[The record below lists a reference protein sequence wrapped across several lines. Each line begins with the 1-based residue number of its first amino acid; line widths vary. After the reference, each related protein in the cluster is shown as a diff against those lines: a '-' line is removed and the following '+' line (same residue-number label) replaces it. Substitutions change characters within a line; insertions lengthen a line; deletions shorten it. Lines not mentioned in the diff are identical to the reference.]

1 MQIYRR
7 VLALQRI
14 ACLHTAESNIQ
25 VFDNALG
32 KSGLTG
38 VVLRH
43 AVRADLLAAAEQA
56 GGLTTTISSQTS
68 QALRELCKEADA
80 VLLTCS
86 TLGPVAEA
94 VEPDA
99 AAPVLRVDAAL
110 AAEAVKGGGSV
121 AVLCAVQTTVEPTRL
136 LFERAAQATGA
147 KIAMHLVSGAWEV
160 FKAGDRDRYL
170 GMIARA
176 ADDAAAAGATQVALA
191 QASMADA
198 ADLAA
203 AHQRPLTSP
212 TAGLMA
218 AVKAASLTKRTA
230 VSSKAG
236 A

>member
-1 MQIYRR
+1 MQR
-7 VLALQRI
+7 V

-25 VFDNALG
+25 VSDDALG

-56 GGLTTTISSQTS
+56 GGLTPMISRQTGRV
-68 QALRELCKEADA
+68 LRELCNEADA

-86 TLGPVAEA
+86 TLGPAAEA
-94 VEPDA
+94 VAPNA
-99 AAPVLRVDAAL
+99 AAPILRVDAAL
-110 AAEAVKGGGSV
+110 AADAVKDGGRV
-121 AVLCAVQTTVEPTRL
+121 AVLCTVETTMEPTRL

-147 KIAMHLVSGAWEV
+147 KIAMHLVPGAWEV

-203 AHQRPLTSP
+203 SRQRPLTSP

-218 AVKAASLTKRTA
+218 AVKAASLTRRTA
-230 VSSKAG
+230 VSSEAG
-236 A
+236 E

>member
-1 MQIYRR
+1 M
-7 VLALQRI
+7 QRI
-14 ACLHTAESNIQ
+14 ACLHTAESNIR
-25 VFDNALG
+25 VFDDALG

-56 GGLTTTISSQTS
+56 GGLTPMISRQTG
-68 QALRELCKEADA
+68 QVLRELCNEADA

-86 TLGPVAEA
+86 TLGPAAEA
-94 VEPDA
+94 VAPDA
-99 AAPVLRVDAAL
+99 AAPILRVDAAL
-110 AAEAVKGGGSV
+110 AADAVKDGGSI
-121 AVLCAVQTTVEPTRL
+121 AVLCAVETTVEPTRL
-136 LFERAAQATGA
+136 LFERAAQDTGA
-147 KIAMHLVSGAWEV
+147 KIAMHLVPGAWDV

-176 ADDAAAAGATQVALA
+176 ANDAAAAGATQVALA

-203 AHQRPLTSP
+203 SHQRPLTSP

-218 AVKAASLTKRTA
+218 AIKAASLTERTP
-230 VSSKAG
+230 VSSEAG
-236 A
+236 E